1 MKTSRFI
8 SLLLCVVMIMSLF
21 TGLTGSASADDVIT
35 HEVQSGEIMLK
46 ICEKHGL
53 NYYACKDAIMA
64 LNGFTSETQLA
75 KLSVGQ
81 KLKLP
86 ASDGLAKTA
95 TTSTAVVTSTTVGNT
110 TLTTTTN
117 YVGTTAAGGN
127 VAFYLTPYTVQAGDT
142 LAGICSKLNSSYYY
156 YSPVILGVNALANA
170 NYIRPGQVL
179 LIPTTSVAASGGY
192 AVVAHKV
199 QPGENMTA
207 ICNRYGISYQA
218 MRTLVNG
225 VNRRDNMDKIYV
237 GQTVYVPGTT
247 AGVSAVATTAA
258 TSGTTTTTTTT
269 GTSTG
274 TTAAT
279 TATTAAAGYTVTLSN
294 SAAFA
299 SCNGKD
305 YVTSAPAGTEVSV
318 WSARQSGYAVKSI
331 NVIRLDTGAAVPVDY
346 NYFTMPNSNV
356 YVDVTYEKGLT
367 IQKDKTLYGSFDALV
382 YGSSAS
388 AAFQGDEVVIAAYPY
403 NYYTVSSVSYQR
415 SDNSVSPVEVKP
427 DASGNYK
434 FSMPSYP
441 IRLKVT
447 FAPAQYHALNSN
459 NIIGR
464 GRVEYKVDNKVVSKA
479 EQGQKV
485 TMTFIAEPN
494 YTFNSAEFEN
504 NLLTHMP
511 ARNTVGGFQKINDT
525 TYTFVMG
532 TSDVIISGPQFL
544 NRTEYTISVNKQVGG
559 TSGEVTVYVIDQ
571 ATGNI
576 SKTNKAKFGDQ
587 VQVTFK
593 PSTNYIVDLQY
604 VKDNSFA
611 NGNLLS
617 WDSGSTFT
625 MPDGNVK
632 LDVRFIVDNAE
643 HKYSQIKTEIIPAN
657 AATVTINNVTKGG
670 IVSDYAELNDILT
683 VTIQPKPN
691 YAVTKFGTGTYMVTL
706 NKQYVGTSPT
716 LIMLGGNPNRYT
728 FVKSSGTDTIRVVLA
743 SDYQSTPVKF
753 QQVIA
758 ASSGTPSDP
767 PFETPVERVDNLRV
781 NGAFVENATNVIAGD
796 TISFNLTL
804 NGNYELYQMRKYVQD
819 SAGNEV
825 PETSRLL
832 SGGVTNGYSFSYT
845 VIPDDIYR
853 NTSGEIDGTLVFE
866 ITTRPK
872 AAYSYTVK
880 YTKPMC
886 DGKDLEASGA
896 YYTIETIQT
905 STGNPA
911 STSTSGAV
919 SKDILDISANM
930 VNSDDVTL
938 IVKIPKAANTNIMK
952 TDPQLQKTYLYS
964 FKALLINGYEWP
976 CEMDSANY
984 IANYVYPKDTDN
996 RIVTVEVAYECVGE
1010 YDTPLSTLDSILID
1024 NVARTEFKPGVLNY
1038 SVFSTND
1045 GSITPLADATVS
1057 GTVQRRIVIN
1067 GAVYMDYTE
1076 TAPKGTATWR
1086 NGDNT
1091 VEIYTHDSTGALR
1104 DNKYTVTVNYDDSKA
1119 FLTDLKITAGGQDA
1133 TGMEKFTSRVTH
1145 YEAHVADKSVTITPT
1160 PAAGATITKATI
1172 NGVDCSVPVITGTL
1186 NDGIN
1191 DVVITVSDGSHTTDY
1206 TISLYCGYGAPTTT
1220 SSELATIEVDG
1231 EVITINAGQTDYTAT
1246 HKITV
1251 EKSDVEAKFPTSAS
1265 GDITIKVNGAV
1276 AAGPTT
1282 GTDLKATGVAWKT
1295 GTNTVEVTAKE
1306 SGKTEITY
1314 TVTIECELA
1323 ASKLTMLKVDGNDIF
1338 VDGQT
1343 AYSDVKVKLDA
1354 SDFVVETGSTSGTVK
1369 ASVDGGTETSWT
1381 ANGSTNNNCD
1391 WKWEDG
1397 NPTSRQ
1403 LVLTVKEPDKTPTT
1417 YTLTIVDDR
1426 DPSELENYLT
1436 IEGTPVT
1443 FSADRKGSA
1452 SPLKHE
1458 SDVMIVLKNGPT
1470 VDSIKIELNGT
1481 ELTNAQDGTD
1491 GAHNPTKEFTATH
1504 ANAIQWPAE
1513 SNELKI
1519 TLRYENHKEST
1530 YSVAVTCKPV
1540 DVTLKEFKIGSSSYS
1555 VTGATGLTMHA
1566 GETITAA
1573 TTDPNATVE
1582 VTVYG
1587 GANGPSTFPAT
1598 PANSATGTEGASK
1611 DFQWNTSGGEE
1622 SIRIEV
1628 VVKNGSHTSA
1638 PYVYTGKFEFDTSLA
1653 EFKIGST
1660 IYPPTG
1666 YSGITMNSGDTVSAT
1681 ATSDDATITLK
1692 ISGDGVGPWMFPGGK
1707 SIAKTEGTSGDFQWS
1722 STGSKTNTIEV
1733 TVTNGG
1739 ATSTYIFSGTT
1750 A

>member
-1 MKTSRFI
+1 
-8 SLLLCVVMIMSLF
+8 MIMSMF
-21 TGLTGSASADDVIT
+21 TGLAGSASADDVIT

-64 LNGFTSETQLA
+64 LNGFTSEAQLG

-81 KLKLP
+81 KLRLP
-86 ASDGLAKTA
+86 ASDALAKT
-95 TTSTAVVTSTTVGNT
+95 TSTSTAIVTSTTVGST

-117 YVGTTAAGGN
+117 YVGTTATGGN
-127 VAFYLTPYTVQAGDT
+127 VAYYLTPYTVQAGDT
-142 LAGICSKLNSSYYY
+142 LAGICSKLNSNYYY

-179 LIPTTSVAASGGY
+179 LIPTTTASSGGY
-192 AVVAHKV
+192 SVIAHTV
-199 QPGENMTA
+199 QNGENMTA

-247 AGVSAVATTAA
+247 SGVASAATTTVTTA
-258 TSGTTTTTTTT
+258 SGTTV
-269 GTSTG
+269 GTSG

-279 TATTAAAGYTVTLSN
+279 AATAAAAVGYTVTLSSN
-294 SAAFA
+294 AAFA

-305 YVTSAPAGTEVSV
+305 YVTSAPAGSEVSV
-318 WSARQSGYAVKSI
+318 WNVIQSGYAVKSI
-331 NVIRLDTGAAVPVDY
+331 NVIRLDTGASVPVDY

-356 YVDVTYEKGLT
+356 YIDVLYEKGLT
-367 IQKDKTLYGSFDALV
+367 IQKEKTLYGSFDALV

-415 SDNSVSPVEVKP
+415 SDHSVSPVEVKA
-427 DASGNYK
+427 DKDGNYK

-464 GRVEYKVDNKVVSKA
+464 GRVEYKVGDKVVGKA
-479 EQGQKV
+479 EQGQTV
-485 TMTFIAEPN
+485 TMSFIAEPN
-494 YTFNSAEFEN
+494 YAFNSAEFEN

-511 ARNTVGGFQKINDT
+511 ARNTVGGFQKLNDT
-525 TYTFVMG
+525 TYSFVMG

-544 NRTEYTISVNKQVGG
+544 NRTVYSIAIDKQVGG
-559 TSGEVTVYVIDQ
+559 TSGEVSLYVIDQ

-576 SKTNKAKFGDQ
+576 AKTDKAKFGDK
-587 VQVTFK
+587 VQVIFA
-593 PSTNYIVDLQY
+593 PSTNYVVDLKY
-604 VKDNSFA
+604 VKDNSYG

-617 WDSGSTFT
+617 WDGGSTFT

-632 LDVRFIVDNAE
+632 LAVRFVIDNNQ
-643 HKYSQIKTEIIPAN
+643 HIYSKINTEIIPSHAG
-657 AATVTINNVTKGG
+657 TVIINDVTKGG
-670 IVSDYAELNDILT
+670 IVTDNAELNDIMT
-683 VTIQPKPN
+683 ITIQPKPN
-691 YAVTKFGTGTYMVTL
+691 YAVTKIGSGTYAVSL
-706 NKQYVGTSPT
+706 NGQYLGTSPT
-716 LIMLGGNPNRYT
+716 LMMLGGNPNTYT
-728 FVKSSGTDTIRVVLA
+728 FVKSSGVDTIRVAFA

-753 QQVIA
+753 QQII
-758 ASSGTPSDP
+758 ASSTGSPSDP
-767 PFETPVERVDNLRV
+767 PFETPVERVDNLRI

-804 NGNYELYQMRKYVQD
+804 NPNYELYQMRKYVLD
-819 SAGNEV
+819 SSGNEV
-825 PETSRLL
+825 PETSRLIP
-832 SGGVTNGYSFSYT
+832 GGAANGYSFSYT
-845 VIPDDIYR
+845 VTPDDIYR
-853 NTSGEIDGTLVFE
+853 NASGEIDGTLVFE

-911 STSTSGAV
+911 STSTSGPV

-952 TDPQLQKTYLYS
+952 TDSQTQKTYLYS
-964 FKALLINGYEWP
+964 FKKLLINGSEWP
-976 CEMDSANY
+976 CEMDSTDY
-984 IANYVYPKDTDN
+984 ISRYVYPKDTDN
-996 RIVTVEVAYECVGE
+996 RILTVELAYECVGE
-1010 YDTPLSTLDSILID
+1010 YDTPLSTLDNLLID
-1024 NVARTEFKPGVLNY
+1024 NVALSTFKPGVLNY

-1045 GSITPLADATVS
+1045 GTVTPLADATVS
-1057 GTVQRRIVIN
+1057 GNVQRRIVIN
-1067 GAVYMDYTE
+1067 GAVYMDYTD
-1076 TAPKGTATWR
+1076 TAPISAVTWR

-1119 FLTDLKITAGGQDA
+1119 FLTDLKISAGGKDA
-1133 TGMEKFTSRVTH
+1133 TGMEKFTPRVTH

-1160 PAAGATITKATI
+1160 PAAGAMITKATI
-1172 NGVDCSVPVITGTL
+1172 NGQDCSVPMTAIL
-1186 NDGIN
+1186 NPGKN
-1191 DVVITVSDGSHTTDY
+1191 DVVITVDDGSHTTDY
-1206 TISLYCGYGAPTTT
+1206 TVSLYCDYDAPTTV

-1231 EVITINAGQTDYTAT
+1231 EVITINAGQTEYTAT

-1251 EKSDVEAKFPTSAS
+1251 ENSDVEAKFPGTNT
-1265 GDITIKVNGAV
+1265 GEITIKVNGATE
-1276 AAGPTT
+1276 AGPTS
-1282 GTDLKATGVAWKT
+1282 GSSLKATGVAWKT
-1295 GTNTVEVTAKE
+1295 GSNTVEVTAKE
-1306 SGKTEITY
+1306 AGKQEITY
-1314 TVTIECELA
+1314 TVTVECELA
-1323 ASKLTMLKVDGNDIF
+1323 ASKLTKLAIKNPDGTFTDIL

-1343 AYSDVKVKLDA
+1343 VYPNIPVKLDEGKIEVKTDDSTTSKVTA
-1354 SDFVVETGSTSGTVK
+1354 SLDGVDKGEWTDDGSY
-1369 ASVDGGTETSWT
+1369 E
-1381 ANGSTNNNCD
+1381 NPCD
-1391 WKWEDG
+1391 WNWKDG

-1403 LVLTVKEPDKTPTT
+1403 LELKVKEKDKTETT

-1436 IEGTPVT
+1436 IEGTPVM
-1443 FSADRKGSA
+1443 FNAEHKGSA
-1452 SPLKHE
+1452 SPLKQE

-1470 VDSIKIELNGT
+1470 VDAIKIELNGK
-1481 ELTNAQDGTD
+1481 ELTNAKDGTD
-1491 GAHNPTKEFTATH
+1491 GAGNPTKEFFGTDAIKWTAE
-1504 ANAIQWPAE
+1504 N
-1513 SNELKI
+1513 NELKI
-1519 TLRYENHKEST
+1519 TLRYEDHKETT
-1530 YSVAVTCKPV
+1530 YTVAVTCQPV
-1540 DVTLKEFKIGSSSYS
+1540 DVTLKEFKIGANSYS
-1555 VTGATGLTMHA
+1555 VTGASGLTMHA
-1566 GETITAA
+1566 GETISVA

-1587 GANGPSTFPAT
+1587 GANGPSTFPTT
-1598 PANSATGTEGASK
+1598 PGNSAVGTEGTSK

-1628 VVKNGSHTSA
+1628 IVKNGAHTSD
-1638 PYVYTGKFEFDTSLA
+1638 PYVYTGKFEEDTSLA
-1653 EFKIGST
+1653 QFKIGST

-1666 YSGITMNSGDTVSAT
+1666 YSGITMNSGEAIVVT
-1681 ATSDDATITLK
+1681 ANAPTATITLK
-1692 ISGDGVGPWMFPGGK
+1692 VSGDGVGPWMFPSSGNT
-1707 SIAKTEGTSGDFQWS
+1707 ITKTEGTDFDWAAS
-1722 STGSKTNTIEV
+1722 NGSNTIEV
-1733 TVTNGG
+1733 TVTSGS